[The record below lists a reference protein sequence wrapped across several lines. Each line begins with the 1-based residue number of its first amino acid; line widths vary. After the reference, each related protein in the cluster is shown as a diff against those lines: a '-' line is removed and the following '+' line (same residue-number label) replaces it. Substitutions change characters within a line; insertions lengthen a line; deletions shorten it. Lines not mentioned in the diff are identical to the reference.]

1 MNKQTFT
8 FPKSELY
15 SLNTIFNGDYRGTM
29 NKNFIEFCIRN
40 KKIIEVEF
48 EILKK
53 MFEPTDEEM
62 DYLKKE
68 YSILKTHAK
77 LTVEGEVSLPLSIP
91 DLDKYNVDI
100 QNLKNENV
108 DIFNSLKSKKTLEE
122 QTLKEEITIDLYTID
137 YQYIPESFDYS
148 SYFVLRSLNLII
160 TD

>member
-8 FPKSELY
+8 FPKGELY

-53 MFEPTDEEM
+53 MFEPTDEET

-68 YSILKTHAK
+68 YAVLKNHAK
-77 LTVEGEVSLPLSIP
+77 LTIEGEVALPVSIT
-91 DLDKYNVDI
+91 DLDKYHADI
-100 QNLKNENV
+100 LLLKNENIY
-108 DIFNSLKSKKTLEE
+108 IFNSLKGKKELEE

-148 SYFVLRSLNLII
+148 SYFVLRSLDLII